1 MKEEGRNLSP
11 SQVAKEMLLNTK
23 VIRRKD
29 FTVQP
34 LKAGQG
40 MGKDPNSPTMKNS
53 SFGRESDSISI
64 KRNLMGTKSALGGKV
79 PDFQRE

>member
-1 MKEEGRNLSP
+1 
-11 SQVAKEMLLNTK
+11 MLLNTK

-40 MGKDPNSPTMKNS
+40 MGKDPNSPTMKTINAS
-53 SFGRESDSISI
+53 SFRPDNSDSISI
-64 KRNLMGTKSALGGKV
+64 KRNLIGGTKSALEYSKFM